1 MGKYEEEDATKKV
14 LMWISVG
21 LIAVVLIFVL
31 NPIVIVGAGER
42 GVIMNWGAVQDYVW
56 GEGMHFKMP
65 IMQDIHI
72 MDVRTQKYVVT
83 AKSASSDLQD
93 VSTEVALNYHVDAGK
108 VNKIYQTIGSD
119 FADRIISPAVQECVK
134 AGTAQ
139 YTAEQLIT
147 KRPEAKNTIDLCLG
161 GRLAE
166 YGIVVDTISITNF
179 QFSEQFTT
187 AIEAKVTAEQSA
199 LQAQNKL
206 KQIEFEAQQKVT
218 TATAEATAIK
228 IQGDALRSNPEV
240 VSLRW
245 IEKWDGKM
253 PIVWSGGQSM
263 IMDISTLF
271 QKTG

>member
-42 GVIMNWGAVQDYVW
+42 GVIMNFGAVQDEVW
-56 GEGMHFKMP
+56 GEGMHFKTP

-139 YTAEQLIT
+139 YTAEQLI
-147 KRPEAKNTIDLCLG
+147 
-161 GRLAE
+161 
-166 YGIVVDTISITNF
+166 
-179 QFSEQFTT
+179 
-187 AIEAKVTAEQSA
+187 
-199 LQAQNKL
+199 QNGP
-206 KQIEFEAQQKVT
+206 KQ
-218 TATAEATAIK
+218 K
-228 IQGDALRSNPEV
+228 IR
-240 VSLRW
+240 
-245 IEKWDGKM
+245 
-253 PIVWSGGQSM
+253 
-263 IMDISTLF
+263 
-271 QKTG
+271 